1 MRPDFSQSLL
11 PHSLGRHSYFFFPYC
26 QHNGMFCFHD
36 VLFVK
41 ITMLLKCQRILA
53 CSDLCRQSLGRG
65 SWASGHNG
73 SKGSHKTS
81 LRGYLHCQNKKK
93 IKSWLRNRILHGSAF
108 PSKFS
113 SVFFFFNSFDVQHN
127 LLTGGHLGSPKSGL
141 GEHKMWSLPMHR
153 SFSDCQGHRDYV
165 RVWRA
170 VSKERMEL
178 TFSTEILPHDPH
190 SSPGVSRGNEPQLP
204 APESSSL
211 MHSVDFN
218 HP

>member
-1 MRPDFSQSLL
+1 MKRLCSRRVGSCQTGFACCVLSSLPSQAQEDWSGDAFLHPLAMRPDFSQSLL

-93 IKSWLRNRILHGSAF
+93 IKS
-108 PSKFS
+108 
-113 SVFFFFNSFDVQHN
+113 
-127 LLTGGHLGSPKSGL
+127 
-141 GEHKMWSLPMHR
+141 
-153 SFSDCQGHRDYV
+153 
-165 RVWRA
+165 
-170 VSKERMEL
+170 
-178 TFSTEILPHDPH
+178 
-190 SSPGVSRGNEPQLP
+190 
-204 APESSSL
+204 
-211 MHSVDFN
+211 
-218 HP
+218 